1 MTEHTTLRRITAE
14 EPLLYSEQLNDV
26 EASRRI
32 SRLNW
37 VCRGRWMEDDEMIAY
52 TQVQLQKVAG
62 WIAGPFDRLSTD
74 DNTPPT
80 RKAVVNAF
88 AALGAREIILSVL
101 PGENPLYFP
110 PAFRLTEVSERA
122 LDEARHALRLRPYA
136 ITAFNDSPFHPIAAV
151 LDIQNFD
158 DYGIC
163 VGPEPFVTSILGDIG
178 TMMRRLPYEMVH
190 DSDVLPTD
198 TGLGSVFARRIITS
212 IDEYNC
218 AEPGYTVLFPE

>member
-1 MTEHTTLRRITAE
+1 MERVTAP
-14 EPLLYSEQLNDV
+14 EPLLYCEQLNDV

-37 VCRGRWMEDDEMIAY
+37 VCRGRWMGDDEIGYA
-52 TQVQLQKVAG
+52 QVQLQKVAG

-74 DNTPPT
+74 DNAPPT

-88 AALGAREIILSVL
+88 RALGAREIILSVL
-101 PGENPLYFP
+101 PCKNPLYIP
-110 PAFRLTEVSERA
+110 NAIRLAEVSERA
-122 LDEARHALRLRPYA
+122 LREARYALQMSPYA

-178 TMMRRLPYEMVH
+178 AMMRRLPYEMVH
-190 DSDVLPTD
+190 DSDLLPTE
-198 TGLGSVFARRIITS
+198 TGLGSVFARRIISS